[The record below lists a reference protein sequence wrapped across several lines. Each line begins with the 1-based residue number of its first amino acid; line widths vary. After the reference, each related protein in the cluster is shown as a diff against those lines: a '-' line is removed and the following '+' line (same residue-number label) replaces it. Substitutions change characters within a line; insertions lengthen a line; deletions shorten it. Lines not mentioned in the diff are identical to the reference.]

1 MPSDRLFGPA
11 SSTPAMLAAVSDD
24 AWVEAMLKVEAAL
37 ARAEARVG
45 LIPPEAAN
53 SITSALLAAKLDPEQ
68 LGREAVSAG
77 NPVIPLV
84 KMLGTIVPAEAA
96 GYVHWGATSQDILDT
111 AMMLVARRA
120 LALIMQDTDAVAHAA
135 ADLAERYRSS
145 VMPGRTLLQQALP
158 TTFGLKAAG
167 WLTATMDARARVDEV
182 QRSGLAVQ
190 FGGAAGTLAALGERG
205 VDVSRELAAELDLVN
220 PPLPWHASRGRVLA
234 LATALGILTAAVGK
248 TAQDVVLL
256 AQSEVAEVSEGAQP
270 GRGGS
275 STMPQKQN
283 PVGAVEV
290 LACVR
295 GVNAQVGLLM
305 GAALQEHERAAGGWQ
320 AEWPAIS
327 ELLRL
332 TAGAVSRTAEMLGDL
347 QVHTDRM
354 ASNLAQGGG
363 MIMSESVM
371 MALAKRTGSLRA
383 HDLVGRVG
391 ATAVNSGRGFRSE
404 LKADAEISQHLKE
417 ADIDAALDPNRYLG
431 SAEALVD
438 RAIAAYR
445 STFAEKP

>member
-1 MPSDRLFGPA
+1 
-11 SSTPAMLAAVSDD
+11 MLAAVSDD

-37 ARAEARVG
+37 AQAEARVG
-45 LIPPEAAN
+45 LIPPEAAT
-53 SITSALLAAKLDPEQ
+53 SITSSLLAANLDAEQ

-77 NPVIPLV
+77 NPVIPMV
-84 KMLGTIVPAEAA
+84 KALSAIVPAEAA

-111 AMMLVARRA
+111 AMMVVARRA

-145 VMPGRTLLQQALP
+145 VMLGRTLLQQAVP

-167 WLTATMDARARVDEV
+167 WLTAIMEARAGVHEV
-182 QRSGLAVQ
+182 QRNGLAVQ
-190 FGGAAGTLAALGERG
+190 FGGAAGTLAALGELG
-205 VDVSRELAAELDLVN
+205 LDVSRELAVELDLVD
-220 PPLPWHASRGRVLA
+220 PPLPWHTSRGRVLT

-248 TAQDVVLL
+248 IALDVLL
-256 AQSEVAEVSEGAQP
+256 LSQNEVAEVSEGPRP

-275 STMPQKQN
+275 STLPHKQN
-283 PVGAVEV
+283 PVGVVAV
-290 LACVR
+290 LACIR

-332 TAGAVSRTAEMLGDL
+332 TAGAVSRTAEMLDGL
-347 QVHTDRM
+347 QVYTDRM

-363 MIMSESVM
+363 VVMSESVM
-371 MALAKRTGSLRA
+371 MGLASHTGRQRA
-383 HDLVGRVG
+383 HELVARV
-391 ATAVNSGRGFRSE
+391 AADAVNSGREFSAV
-404 LKADAEISQHLKE
+404 LKTDPEISRHLSE
-417 ADIDAALDPNRYLG
+417 TDIDAALNPIGYLG
-431 SAEALVD
+431 SADALVD

-445 STFAEKP
+445 SDFTEGT